1 MIPKPGATDATRLR
15 PIGLMPVVY
24 RLWAASRQDH
34 VRQWLRPLEKL
45 VLGGRPGVG
54 ADLAAL
60 EASVIASEALAS
72 GEHAAAAFLDVSKA
86 YEGVD
91 HALLAEAALAE
102 GFPARIAHLAIAAY
116 KGPRRVVLSGTPA
129 STFALPHRGI
139 VAGCPVAVAL
149 MGLYLLRPL
158 RGLGDLGLSL
168 VRGFVDDVALL
179 ATGPAEEVGLRLI
192 AGVDMLVQLI
202 EPLGLEPNSAKH
214 QLVASSEPAA
224 LQLADRF
231 GIEIGTHAVDLG
243 TDFCLGRAQ
252 RSKQELRLLETSRR
266 AGRVACLPL
275 SRLRRIQ
282 FVRAEVLAVALY
294 GAAAAGL
301 SVRTLHTLRATCSR
315 ALLGSKKEK
324 RSCMA
329 RTVLLSAAACLDPWV
344 LGPLSV
350 LKTWARFFAFNSSSF
365 ENLWARSLRSKGHA
379 GTVTDH
385 LFAAL
390 TRAGFVPGQDPRVWT
405 SRRGH
410 AYDPKLL
417 SWVPEASASLRE
429 AAWAHM
435 AARRHE
441 FSDSMPPPSVFA
453 ALRRANK
460 EGRREEAGLRLLCLA
475 GGTWAPTRAARAGT
489 VASGRC
495 PHCGEEDADAC
506 HRFWVCPRWQG
517 LRAQL
522 GAQGLADH
530 AVRVA
535 FEPRQLWECGLPVL
549 RSGAS
554 APCPPEV
561 IQGHPTGVRVL
572 YTDGSVLRSSD

>member
-1 MIPKPGATDATRLR
+1 MIPKPGATDATGLR

-24 RLWAASRQDH
+24 RLWAAARQDH

-129 STFALPHRGI
+129 STFALPYRGI
-139 VAGCPVAVAL
+139 IAGCPVAVAL

-252 RSKQELRLLETSRR
+252 RSKQELRLLEASRR

-315 ALLGSKKEK
+315 ALLGPKKEK
-324 RSCMA
+324 R
-329 RTVLLSAAACLDPWV
+329 
-344 LGPLSV
+344 
-350 LKTWARFFAFNSSSF
+350 
-365 ENLWARSLRSKGHA
+365 
-379 GTVTDH
+379 
-385 LFAAL
+385 
-390 TRAGFVPGQDPRVWT
+390 
-405 SRRGH
+405 
-410 AYDPKLL
+410 
-417 SWVPEASASLRE
+417 
-429 AAWAHM
+429 
-435 AARRHE
+435 
-441 FSDSMPPPSVFA
+441 
-453 ALRRANK
+453 
-460 EGRREEAGLRLLCLA
+460 
-475 GGTWAPTRAARAGT
+475 
-489 VASGRC
+489 
-495 PHCGEEDADAC
+495 
-506 HRFWVCPRWQG
+506 
-517 LRAQL
+517 
-522 GAQGLADH
+522 
-530 AVRVA
+530 
-535 FEPRQLWECGLPVL
+535 
-549 RSGAS
+549 
-554 APCPPEV
+554 
-561 IQGHPTGVRVL
+561 
-572 YTDGSVLRSSD
+572 